1 MVNNAVV
8 SHNSVNELY
17 YLEEVDST
25 NTWAKANLD
34 KFGPVGAVYT
44 TSQTAG
50 RGRRGHTWINASGQA
65 LYYTVVLKTELAQP
79 ESLPLFASM
88 AVADALEQRYGI
100 QCQIKWPNDL
110 LLNGKKIVGI
120 LCEGMPDHHAIVCG
134 IGINLAQP
142 QSYFDA
148 MELPHGTSLALQGIA
163 VDPAADAAALA
174 ESMTNFGFDRALY
187 GFERE
192 GFAAI
197 RDAYKARCV
206 NLGRHVTF
214 DGGEGTALD
223 VDEEGRL
230 VVQGA
235 EGSTHVFTGEVS
247 VHGIYGAGKTMD
259 ETFGL
264 IETVEK
270 AAQIYMLTAHLPRVN
285 TIKDEQMQELAEFF
299 GVNYREDFL
308 NVQHEQK

>member
-1 MVNNAVV
+1 MVNDAVV

-88 AVADALEQRYGI
+88 AVADALEQRYGT

-120 LCEGMPDHHAIVCG
+120 LCEIAPDGHSIVCG
-134 IGINLAQP
+134 IGFNLAQP
-142 QSYFDA
+142 QSYFTA
-148 MELPHGTSLALQGIA
+148 QNLPHGTSLTLQGVA
-163 VDPAADAAALA
+163 VDPDTDPAWLAAYLTEVGFGTAMADYAAH
-174 ESMTNFGFDRALY
+174 
-187 GFERE
+187 
-192 GFAAI
+192 GFAPC
-197 RDAYKARCV
+197 RDAYKAACV
-206 NLGRHVTF
+206 NLQRAVTY
-214 DGGEGTALD
+214 DGGQGIARD
-223 VDEEGRL
+223 VDEDGRL
-230 VVQGA
+230 VVHDDTGDVK
-235 EGSTHVFTGEVS
+235 VFTGEVS
-247 VHGIYGAGKTMD
+247 VRGIYGK
-259 ETFGL
+259 
-264 IETVEK
+264 V
-270 AAQIYMLTAHLPRVN
+270 
-285 TIKDEQMQELAEFF
+285 
-299 GVNYREDFL
+299 
-308 NVQHEQK
+308 

>member
-1 MVNNAVV
+1 
-8 SHNSVNELY
+8 
-17 YLEEVDST
+17 
-25 NTWAKANLD
+25 
-34 KFGPVGAVYT
+34 
-44 TSQTAG
+44 
-50 RGRRGHTWINASGQA
+50 
-65 LYYTVVLKTELAQP
+65 
-79 ESLPLFASM
+79 
-88 AVADALEQRYGI
+88 
-100 QCQIKWPNDL
+100 
-110 LLNGKKIVGI
+110 
-120 LCEGMPDHHAIVCG
+120 MPDHHAIVCG

-192 GFAAI
+192 GFSAI

-235 EGSTHVFTGEVS
+235 EGSTPCVYRCFRRSERARHLRCSVSYKLIIFT
-247 VHGIYGAGKTMD
+247 IFR
-259 ETFGL
+259 TF
-264 IETVEK
+264 
-270 AAQIYMLTAHLPRVN
+270 
-285 TIKDEQMQELAEFF
+285 
-299 GVNYREDFL
+299 
-308 NVQHEQK
+308 

>member
-1 MVNNAVV
+1 M
-8 SHNSVNELY
+8 SINEVR
-17 YLEEVDST
+17 YLPECGST
-25 NTWAKANLD
+25 NAYVKEHFEE
-34 KFGPVGAVYT
+34 FGPVGAVYT
-44 TSQTAG
+44 ENQTAG
-50 RGRRGHTWINASGQA
+50 RGRLGRSWVNAEGKA
-65 LYYTVVLKTELAQP
+65 LYYTAAIREPLAQP
-79 ESLPLFASM
+79 ATLPLLASL
-88 AVADALEQRYGI
+88 AVRTQLKLRYGVD
-100 QCQIKWPNDL
+100 CQIKWPNDL

-120 LCEGMPDHHAIVCG
+120 LCEGVSYGYQQQGRGILCG

-148 MELPHGTSLALQGIA
+148 MALPHGTSLALQGIA
-163 VDPAADAAALA
+163 VDPATDAAALA

-192 GFAAI
+192 GFSAI

-247 VHGIYGAGKTMD
+247 VHGIYGA
-259 ETFGL
+259 
-264 IETVEK
+264 V
-270 AAQIYMLTAHLPRVN
+270 
-285 TIKDEQMQELAEFF
+285 
-299 GVNYREDFL
+299 
-308 NVQHEQK
+308 

>member
-1 MVNNAVV
+1 MVNDAVI

-163 VDPAADAAALA
+163 VDPAADAAPRQWGLNRRRKSGIIK
-174 ESMTNFGFDRALY
+174 EKRRTGNETCHEKYLHWDFGPCRR
-187 GFERE
+187 RE
-192 GFAAI
+192 NNAVRGAFVSGRGYPPFGPGGSSGRI
-197 RDAYKARCV
+197 FRY
-206 NLGRHVTF
+206 GRHGASAGHHHF
-214 DGGEGTALD
+214 FQAGEFCAW
-223 VDEEGRL
+223 R
-230 VVQGA
+230 Q
-235 EGSTHVFTGEVS
+235 
-247 VHGIYGAGKTMD
+247 AGD
-259 ETFGL
+259 SS
-264 IETVEK
+264 
-270 AAQIYMLTAHLPRVN
+270 
-285 TIKDEQMQELAEFF
+285 
-299 GVNYREDFL
+299 
-308 NVQHEQK
+308 

>member
-1 MVNNAVV
+1 MVNDAVV

-120 LCEGMPDHHAIVCG
+120 LCESVSYGYQQQGRGILCG

-148 MELPHGTSLALQGIA
+148 ADLPHGTSLALQGAA
-163 VDPAADAAALA
+163 VL
-174 ESMTNFGFDRALY
+174 S
-187 GFERE
+187 
-192 GFAAI
+192 
-197 RDAYKARCV
+197 
-206 NLGRHVTF
+206 
-214 DGGEGTALD
+214 
-223 VDEEGRL
+223 
-230 VVQGA
+230 
-235 EGSTHVFTGEVS
+235 
-247 VHGIYGAGKTMD
+247 
-259 ETFGL
+259 L
-264 IETVEK
+264 IH
-270 AAQIYMLTAHLPRVN
+270 I
-285 TIKDEQMQELAEFF
+285 
-299 GVNYREDFL
+299 
-308 NVQHEQK
+308 

>member
-120 LCEGMPDHHAIVCG
+120 LCESVSYGYQQQGRGILCG

-148 MELPHGTSLALQGIA
+148 AGLPNGTSLELQGA
-163 VDPAADAAALA
+163 KVDLSTDPAWLA
-174 ESMTNFGFDRALY
+174 EGLTDFGFDRNMYVFA
-187 GFERE
+187 RD
-192 GFAAI
+192 GFAPF
-197 RDAYKARCV
+197 REEYKAACV
-206 NLGRHVTF
+206 NLGRRVTF
-214 DGGEGTALD
+214 DLPDGGQGAGEAVD

-230 VVQGA
+230 VVRTDNG
-235 EGSTHVFTGEVS
+235 EEHVFTGEVS
-247 VHGIYGAGKTMD
+247 VRGIYGS
-259 ETFGL
+259 L
-264 IETVEK
+264 
-270 AAQIYMLTAHLPRVN
+270 
-285 TIKDEQMQELAEFF
+285 
-299 GVNYREDFL
+299 
-308 NVQHEQK
+308 